1 MDRMPEDPVMLMSF
15 VNMRL
20 RDGEL
25 TLDEFC
31 EDMGMNRD
39 ELERRM
45 AVGGFEY
52 NSQANKF
59 W

>member
-1 MDRMPEDPVMLMSF
+1 MPEDPVMLMSF

-31 EDMGMNRD
+31 KNMGMNRD